1 MWISPV
7 IFGVGN
13 RFPDTSA
20 LSLRVVVEERFIDE
34 GDFVNKGKG
43 FTVKD
48 NLDCLIDS
56 SVSLDLADS

>member
-1 MWISPV
+1 MNLTKV

-20 LSLRVVVEERFIDE
+20 LSLRVAVEVRFIDE
-34 GDFVNKGKG
+34 GDFVNKGKA

-56 SVSLDLADS
+56 SI